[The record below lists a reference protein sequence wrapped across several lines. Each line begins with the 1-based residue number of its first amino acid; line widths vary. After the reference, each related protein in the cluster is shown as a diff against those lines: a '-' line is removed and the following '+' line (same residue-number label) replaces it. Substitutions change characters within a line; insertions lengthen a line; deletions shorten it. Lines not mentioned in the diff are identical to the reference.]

1 MTDANREDG
10 MLRLVKALL
19 NVVWVAAAGLALL
32 WLWCAAGYE
41 KLPGISPGPGHFAKC
56 IFMISGKA
64 FCGFLA
70 SYGLSRIFYW
80 LSRKIRNWLNESQP
94 KHSLSR
100 LIFSLLWKVN
110 WIDKAQPKGLEMPV
124 LEPLPIATEKHGLTV
139 WMHSIRTWKIAKNWK
154 YKLPASFTRGKD
166 VTIIIPK
173 GFQFDGASIPRPFWG
188 ILHPSGLLLIQALV
202 HDFAYRC
209 EFLWEI
215 VEEKSIETKSITETR
230 TREIKKE
237 IVEQEVIEKE
247 TVEEKPGKVRRYELA
262 GRKDWDKLF
271 RKIGADVNGV
281 KIVNVIAYVM
291 VRGFGC
297 FAWKKHRK
305 SNAECKPPD
314 GYMPAAKDGEEEAP
328 PPSDQEGNSGTQS

>member
-41 KLPGISPGPGHFAKC
+41 KSPGISPAPGHSVKD
-56 IFMISGKA
+56 IFMISGKVVWALLA
-64 FCGFLA
+64 F
-70 SYGLSRIFYW
+70 YVLSRIFYW

-139 WMHSIRTWKIAKNWK
+139 WMHSVRRWTLEKDWE
-154 YKLPASFTRGKD
+154 YPLPKSGAEDKT
-166 VTIIIPK
+166 VTIVIPK

-188 ILHPSGLLLIQALV
+188 ILHPSGLLLIPALV

-209 EFLWEI
+209 GFLWEI
-215 VEEKSIETKSITETR
+215 VEEKITNR
-230 TREIKKE
+230 REE
-237 IVEQEVIEKE
+237 RIVEGGQGEISPENIITRKI
-247 TVEEKPGKVRRYELA
+247 VEEKPGKVRRYELA
-262 GRKDWDKLF
+262 ERKGWDKLF

-281 KIVNVIAYVM
+281 KIVNGIAYVM